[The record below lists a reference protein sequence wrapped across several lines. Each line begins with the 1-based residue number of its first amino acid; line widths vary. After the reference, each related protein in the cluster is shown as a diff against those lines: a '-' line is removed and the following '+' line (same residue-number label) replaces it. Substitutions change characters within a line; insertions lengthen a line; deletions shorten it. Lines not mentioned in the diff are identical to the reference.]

1 MAQRA
6 DLYLH
11 RQSPV
16 VQSVGGVSRPA
27 VWSLVDHGG
36 KALVCDLGLVPRHT
50 LGGICAYRACIAHDD
65 TAQLM
70 LEGILTGIATALT
83 LQNVLWVAFG
93 CLAGT
98 LIGMMPGLG
107 PISAIALMIPVS
119 YSLDPTG
126 GLIMMAGVYYGAVF
140 GGSTSSI
147 LINAPGVASTVATSF
162 DGYPMARDGQAG
174 RALAIAAYA
183 SFFGGTVGALILL
196 MFASSLAA
204 VALHIQSAEYA
215 ALVLF
220 AMTCVVVFAQPKER
234 LASLTTLL
242 LGLMLGTVGTDPMG
256 GAQRLTLGLLELSD
270 GIPFVLLVMATFA
283 LAEAFRLALGEP
295 QAPQGAFSMRDLLIP
310 MSLIRR
316 LVRVASRSSVLGFII
331 GVMPGAGATLA
342 SFFAYDLEKR
352 VGDGSREAGVTAPE
366 AANNAA
372 STGSFVP
379 LLSLGVPGSGT
390 SAVLL
395 GVMLAYGLQPGPTL
409 VTDQPEIFWGIIVSM
424 YVGNVFL
431 LAMNLPL
438 IPYLAR
444 IVSLPQKLLIP
455 LVIAFSLLGV
465 LLTTFSIFDLALMLL
480 LALGATVL
488 RGFGFP
494 LAPLLLGFILSG
506 LFEENL
512 QRALLLSDGDFAYL
526 LDRPVALGIL
536 LMNAAICLLPLWNRS
551 ES

>member
-1 MAQRA
+1 
-6 DLYLH
+6 
-11 RQSPV
+11 
-16 VQSVGGVSRPA
+16 
-27 VWSLVDHGG
+27 
-36 KALVCDLGLVPRHT
+36 
-50 LGGICAYRACIAHDD
+50 
-65 TAQLM
+65 M
-70 LEGILTGIATALT
+70 LEGILTGLATALT
-83 LQNVLWVAFG
+83 LQNVMWVAFG

-107 PISAIALMIPVS
+107 PISAIALMIPIS
-119 YSLDPTG
+119 YSLDPAG

-183 SFFGGTVGALILL
+183 SFFGGTLGALCLVV
-196 MFASSLAA
+196 FASSLAGL
-204 VALHIQSAEYA
+204 ALYVQSAEYA

-220 AMTCVVVFAQPKER
+220 AMTCVVIFAQSGER
-234 LASLTTLL
+234 LSSLITLL
-242 LGLMLGTVGTDPMG
+242 LGLMLGSIGTDQLG
-256 GAQRLTLGLLELSD
+256 GSQRFTLGLLGLSD

-283 LAEAFRLALGEP
+283 LAEAFRLAMNPEP
-295 QAPQGAFSMRDLLIP
+295 TPEHEFSAKDLAIP
-310 MSLIRR
+310 AALLNR
-316 LVRVASRSSVLGFII
+316 LLPVASRSSLLGFLV

-352 VGDGSREAGVTAPE
+352 LGDGSREAGVAAPE

-395 GVMLAYGLQPGPTL
+395 GVMLAYGLQPGPGL
-409 VTDQPEIFWGIIVSM
+409 ISDNPEIFWGVIASM
-424 YVGNVFL
+424 YVGNLFL

-444 IVSLPQKLLIP
+444 IVSLPRQILIP
-455 LVIAFSLLGV
+455 LVVAFSLLGV
-465 LLTTFSIFDLALMLL
+465 LLTTFSIFDLALMLV

-488 RGFGFP
+488 KRFGFP

-512 QRALLLSDGDFAYL
+512 RRALLLSDGQLHYL
-526 LDRPVALGIL
+526 LDRPIALGIL
-536 LMNAAICLLPLWNRS
+536 LLTAAICLLPLWNRRVS
-551 ES
+551 